1 MPIRDEEILAAAQAL
16 ADSLAQQRLL
26 LTTAESCTGGGIA
39 ETLTG
44 IAGASAWF
52 DRGFVTYSNEAKLP
66 MLGVAQSTLDR
77 FGAVSEATALEM
89 ARGASSHSGAHV
101 SVAVT
106 GIAGPDGGTPD
117 KPVGT
122 VWIAWGQKLGYAEA
136 RRFQFDGDRNAV
148 RQQAILEAILG
159 LNARLK

>member
-52 DRGFVTYSNEAKLP
+52 DRGFVTYSNEAKLS
-66 MLGVAQSTLDR
+66 MLGVLQSTLDR

-89 ARGASSHSGAHV
+89 ARGAISHSGAHV

-148 RQQAILEAILG
+148 QIGRASCRE
-159 LNARLK
+159 RV

>member
-16 ADSLAQQRLL
+16 AGSLAQQRLL

-52 DRGFVTYSNEAKLP
+52 DRGFVTYSNEAKLS
-66 MLGVAQSTLDR
+66 MLGVLQSTLDR

-89 ARGASSHSGAHV
+89 ARGAISHSGAHV